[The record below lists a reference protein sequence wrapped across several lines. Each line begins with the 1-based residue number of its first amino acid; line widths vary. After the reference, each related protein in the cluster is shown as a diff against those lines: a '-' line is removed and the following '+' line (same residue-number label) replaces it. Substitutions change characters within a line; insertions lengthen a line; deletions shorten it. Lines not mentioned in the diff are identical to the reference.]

1 MKSRKT
7 NQNKRDY
14 YVYKHADGSSVTLNP
29 GENGV
34 TEMDIYNLHRLDD
47 REVDNYYRTIR
58 PDRTDEEKVKMD
70 AWEKE
75 FIEKFKSNHGYA
87 PHPEDVK
94 FAVKEAFPMN
104 YALSLNEFEQEDKN
118 PLLHTAKL
126 ITDLSDDVDPRVGRL
141 REVVGV
147 LNPYHQ
153 KLYKELVIDRKTQIE
168 VAKERGVTKQAINKS
183 FNYIKSRIEE
193 LF

>member
-58 PDRTDEEKVKMD
+58 PDRTDE
-70 AWEKE
+70 
-75 FIEKFKSNHGYA
+75 
-87 PHPEDVK
+87 
-94 FAVKEAFPMN
+94 
-104 YALSLNEFEQEDKN
+104 
-118 PLLHTAKL
+118 
-126 ITDLSDDVDPRVGRL
+126 
-141 REVVGV
+141 
-147 LNPYHQ
+147 
-153 KLYKELVIDRKTQIE
+153 
-168 VAKERGVTKQAINKS
+168 
-183 FNYIKSRIEE
+183 
-193 LF
+193 

>member
-1 MKSRKT
+1 M
-7 NQNKRDY
+7 
-14 YVYKHADGSSVTLNP
+14 
-29 GENGV
+29 
-34 TEMDIYNLHRLDD
+34 
-47 REVDNYYRTIR
+47 
-58 PDRTDEEKVKMD
+58 
-70 AWEKE
+70 
-75 FIEKFKSNHGYA
+75 
-87 PHPEDVK
+87 K

-153 KLYKELVIDRKTQIE
+153 ELYKELVIDGKTQTE